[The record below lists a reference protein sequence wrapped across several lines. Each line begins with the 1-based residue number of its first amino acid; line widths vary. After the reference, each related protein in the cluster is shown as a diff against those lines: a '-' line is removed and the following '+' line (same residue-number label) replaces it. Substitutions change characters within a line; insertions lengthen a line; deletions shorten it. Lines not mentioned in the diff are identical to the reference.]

1 MGIDWIIARGES
13 GPGARPTSS
22 SWVKGIRDQS
32 LVAGIPFFFM
42 QWGEFNKKKAGHFMD
57 GRTWD
62 DMPVFEDVENV
73 RS

>member
-1 MGIDWIIARGES
+1 MEMAATILTEDIA
-13 GPGARPTSS
+13 
-22 SWVKGIRDQS
+22 VKALRNFFREK
-32 LVAGIPFFFM
+32 PFFFM